1 MIEPT
6 QIAEGPVLTS
16 PEASNPQVVAP
27 GQESLLE
34 EFIQEQQNAGQ
45 PEPEKLLGKFS
56 SVEDLEKSYLE
67 LKEKLSQGGS
77 KAPDPEPTQQSNGYT
92 ADQAREV
99 YGREIVDALQGQ
111 GVDLADLMWKA
122 DTGVDISESYDTLA
136 AAFNV
141 PRQVVENYVSA
152 SKKSP
157 APAPETP
164 VMTAAD
170 EAAIKD
176 QFGGEEGFADLSQ
189 WAQANLPKEDLESYN
204 AVVDSG
210 NRAGNRVG
218 IESNDC
224 SASSAKCYCP
234 AEAHWRRD
242 FSLRP
247 RGLSPNSRL
256 LDAMN
261 KRNDRGQR
269 LADVD
274 ESYRGKV
281 AQLLAVSDVF

>member
-45 PEPEKLLGKFS
+45 PEPEKLLGKFN

-67 LKEKLSQGGS
+67 LERKLSQGGS

-210 NRAGNRVG
+210 NRAA
-218 IESNDC
+218 IEWALKAMTARRQAPNAVVQPKLIGGGTP
-224 SASSAKCYCP
+224 ASTKRFESKQQV
-234 AEAHWRRD
+234 
-242 FSLRP
+242 
-247 RGLSPNSRL
+247 

-269 LADVD
+269 LYDVD

>member
-6 QIAEGPVLTS
+6 QVAEGPVLTD
-16 PEASNPQVVAP
+16 PEASSPQVVAP
-27 GQESLLE
+27 GQESILE
-34 EFIQEQQNAGQ
+34 EFIQEQQAAGQ
-45 PEPEKLLGKFS
+45 PEPEKLLGKFN

-67 LKEKLSQGGS
+67 LERKLSQGGG
-77 KAPDPEPTQQSNGYT
+77 KAPGPDPAQQSNGYT
-92 ADQAREV
+92 VDQAREV
-99 YGREIVDALQGQ
+99 YGKEIVDSLQGQ

-152 SKKSP
+152 SKKNP
-157 APAPETP
+157 APAAETP

-210 NRAGNRVG
+210 NRAA
-218 IESNDC
+218 IEWALKAMTARRQAPNAVVQPKLIGGGAP
-224 SASSAKCYCP
+224 ASTKRFESKQQV
-234 AEAHWRRD
+234 
-242 FSLRP
+242 
-247 RGLSPNSRL
+247 

-269 LADVD
+269 LYDVD